1 MVGAFALLLSLGGL
15 LVGRLRRPKLDVIR
29 LFSPP
34 VVVRRIGRARLP
46 AAAQRRLGHH
56 PRLLWN
62 DAIPWREAQAP
73 QLLAPIRIGSV
84 ARRTAVI
91 DYEVHP
97 PRRGLFPIGPLVVEY
112 SDPFGMVRSLTAVG
126 SADRLTVVPAV
137 VDLPDGGPVLID
149 GDGSA
154 QLVQRRAVGNDDDL
168 STREYRWGDALR
180 RVHWRASA
188 RHGELMVRQ
197 EEHRSH
203 PDARII
209 IDTRLGG
216 YPDAEPDS
224 VGWPP
229 SPHSAA
235 FEWVVRMLA
244 SLAVHLDASRVP
256 GRHRRVRRRRRWS
269 TSASAGR
276 AGSASSRSSRAS
288 PRCACSTGA
297 ARGSC
302 PRRARMRRAPRSL
315 CCRNPTTRS
324 STGCC
329 GSVAPDRPGRC
340 SRSAC
345 AQAARERFVDAG
357 WLCVDVAAGRRP
369 RRRLAF
375 LVDGGGV
382 HPWRSLTSDGCSGRP
397 PPHPRIPVRRP
408 PRGGPPCTGV
418 ASPSCS
424 RRSPTALA
432 GLHVLLQGVSW
443 WIVGVGYAAAVLLI
457 AAAARSLL
465 RSLVWPPVISFVA
478 GIMLLTARLR
488 ARHGDPR
495 GHPDAQ
501 HPAAPLRDRRI
512 RHRLD
517 RRAEG
522 ARHARAR
529 AS

>member
-1 MVGAFALLLSLGGL
+1 MAEPTSSLKRTQSLRLTVRGWVTLVVGVTCLAVAYPIGREELLVVGGFALLLSLGGL

-34 VVVRRIGRARLP
+34 VVSAGSVAHVSLRLHNAGSATTP
-46 AAAQRRLGHH
+46 AV
-56 PRLLWN
+56 LWN

-73 QLLAPIRIGSV
+73 QLLAPIRIGSA

-209 IDTRLGG
+209 IDTRLSG

-235 FEWVVRMLA
+235 FEWGVRMLA
-244 SLAVHLDASRVP
+244 SLAVHLDQAGFRVDILES
-256 GRHRRVRRRRRWS
+256 GAGQVEDIGERWEGGQRIESFLTSLAALRLLDRRREGELPTTGADATGPTFALLSEPDDEVVDWVLRQRRP
-269 TSASAGR
+269 GQ
-276 AGSASSRSSRAS
+276 AGSVFAI
-288 PRCACSTGA
+288 G
-297 ARGSC
+297 
-302 PRRARMRRAPRSL
+302 MREA
-315 CCRNPTTRS
+315 
-324 STGCC
+324 
-329 GSVAPDRPGRC
+329 V
-340 SRSAC
+340 
-345 AQAARERFVDAG
+345 RERFTDAG
-357 WLCVDVAAGRRP
+357 WLCVDVLPGDDPADA
-369 RRRLAF
+369 
-375 LVDGGGV
+375 
-382 HPWRSLTSDGCSGRP
+382 WRSSSTEAGY
-397 PPHPRIPVRRP
+397 I
-408 PRGGPPCTGV
+408 RG
-418 ASPSCS
+418 A
-424 RRSPTALA
+424 
-432 GLHVLLQGVSW
+432 H
-443 WIVGVGYAAAVLLI
+443 
-457 AAAARSLL
+457 
-465 RSLVWPPVISFVA
+465 
-478 GIMLLTARLR
+478 
-488 ARHGDPR
+488 
-495 GHPDAQ
+495 
-501 HPAAPLRDRRI
+501 
-512 RHRLD
+512 
-517 RRAEG
+517 
-522 ARHARAR
+522 
-529 AS
+529 